1 LQKLFVPNKNQV
13 LVRLSPAQAN
23 LMSIPP
29 STDQCIPSNGPD
41 SPNIPVLSAKGLCK
55 DFGPV
60 RVLDDINLDFAAG
73 EIHAVVGENGA
84 GKSTLVKILA
94 GALEPTA
101 GTVLFKGTSAPTG
114 NLRAMEH
121 LGVRF
126 IHQELNLAEDLSVQE
141 NLFLGQELR
150 RGIFLDERAMRR
162 KGSEVLAQVGARVN
176 LDVRV
181 GRLRISEKQM
191 VEIAKAISRQATVII
206 FDEPTAV
213 LTLTET
219 DRLFQLIESFARTGV
234 AIIYISHRLEE
245 VKRLAHRITI
255 LRDGRQIATRRAGEI
270 SPDEIARLMV
280 GRSLQD
286 LFPPK
291 RIANHEPVRLEVRG
305 LTIPEYASDCS
316 FVAKRG
322 EIVGFSG
329 LVGAGRTELFEG
341 VVGLR
346 GVKAGQILRDGQP
359 VEITDYPAAIHELR
373 AVYLPEDRKGKGLI
387 VSFDA
392 RTNFS
397 LLSLQKFG
405 NWFVNERRESAAF
418 QEAVRQFQIKIP
430 DRSMP
435 ANRLSGGNQ
444 QKVVLAKISAID
456 PEILILD
463 EPTRGIDIGTKAQI
477 YHWIADLAAR
487 GLICIVIS
495 SELPEIIGLCHRVIV
510 MRSSR
515 IVANLEGD
523 LINEDEIML
532 YATGVKPRMDTS
544 KTLTANGH
552 E

>member
-1 LQKLFVPNKNQV
+1 
-13 LVRLSPAQAN
+13 
-23 LMSIPP
+23 MSIPP
-29 STDQCIPSNGPD
+29 STDHCIPSKGPD
-41 SPNIPVLSAKGLCK
+41 SPNVPVLSAKGLCK

-101 GTVLFKGTSAPTG
+101 GTVLFKGTTAPTG
-114 NLRAMEH
+114 DLRAMEN

-162 KGSEVLAQVGARVN
+162 KGSEVLAQVGTRVN

-191 VEIAKAISRQATVII
+191 VEIAKAISRQATAII

-245 VKRLAHRITI
+245 VKRLAHRITV
-255 LRDGRQIATRRAGEI
+255 LRDGRQIATRGAGEI

-286 LFPPK
+286 LFAPK
-291 RIANHEPVRLEVRG
+291 RIASHEPVRLEVRG
-305 LTIPEYASDCS
+305 LTVSEYASDCS

-322 EIVGFSG
+322 EIVGFAG

-341 VVGLR
+341 IVGLR
-346 GVKAGQILRDGQP
+346 SIKGGQILRDGQR

-397 LLSLQKFG
+397 LLGLQKFG
-405 NWFVNERRESAAF
+405 NWFVNERRESEAF
-418 QEAVRQFQIKIP
+418 QDAVRRFQIKIP

-456 PEILILD
+456 PDILILD

-487 GLICIVIS
+487 GLTCIVIS

-510 MRSSR
+510 MRASR

-532 YATGVKPRMDTS
+532 YATGVKPRMEKNKTS
-544 KTLTANGH
+544 TAD
-552 E
+552 ERR

>member
-1 LQKLFVPNKNQV
+1 
-13 LVRLSPAQAN
+13 
-23 LMSIPP
+23 MP
-29 STDQCIPSNGPD
+29 STDQCSPTNALD
-41 SPNIPVLSAKGLCK
+41 SPDVPVLSAKGLSK

-60 RVLDDINLDFAAG
+60 RVLDNINLDFAAG

-101 GTVLFKGTSAPTG
+101 GTVSFRGDLAPAG

-126 IHQELNLAEDLSVQE
+126 IHQELNLAEDLTVQE

-150 RGIFLDERAMRR
+150 RGIFLDEGAMRR
-162 KGSEVLAQVGARVN
+162 KGLEVLAQVGAKVN
-176 LDVRV
+176 LDAPV

-191 VEIAKAISRQATVII
+191 VEIAKAISRQATAII

-213 LTLTET
+213 LTQTEAE
-219 DRLFQLIESFARTGV
+219 RLFQLIESFAANGV
-234 AIIYISHRLEE
+234 TIIYISHRLEE
-245 VKRLAHRITI
+245 VKRLAHRITV
-255 LRDGRQIATRRAGEI
+255 LRDGRQIATRNAGDI

-291 RIANHEPVRLEVRG
+291 RSANDQPVRLEVRD
-305 LTIPEYASDCS
+305 LTVPGYANGCS
-316 FVAKRG
+316 FNARKG
-322 EIVGFSG
+322 EILGFAG

-341 VVGLR
+341 IVGLR
-346 GVKAGQILRDGQP
+346 RTKGGQVWRDGRPLPIASYP
-359 VEITDYPAAIHELR
+359 VAIEKLR
-373 AVYLPEDRKGKGLI
+373 AVYLPEDRKGKGLV

-397 LLSLQKFG
+397 LLGLRKFG
-405 NWFVNERRESAAF
+405 SWFVNDRQESAAF
-418 QEAVRQFQIKIP
+418 QDAVRQFQIKIP

-435 ANRLSGGNQ
+435 TSRLSGGNQ
-444 QKVVLAKISAID
+444 QKVVLAKISAVD
-456 PEILILD
+456 PDIIIFD

-477 YHWIADLAAR
+477 YHWIAELA
-487 GLICIVIS
+487 GQGYTCIVIS
-495 SELPEIIGLCHRVIV
+495 SELLEIIGLCHRVMV
-510 MRSSR
+510 MRASR
-515 IVANLEGD
+515 IVASLEGT

-532 YATGVKPRMDTS
+532 YATGVKDRMD
-544 KTLTANGH
+544 
-552 E
+552 

>member
-1 LQKLFVPNKNQV
+1 
-13 LVRLSPAQAN
+13 
-23 LMSIPP
+23 MPP
-29 STDQCIPSNGPD
+29 STDYRTPANGPD
-41 SPNIPVLSAKGLCK
+41 SPGIPVLSAKGLCK

-101 GTVLFKGTSAPTG
+101 GTVSFRGTPAPVG

-126 IHQELNLAEDLSVQE
+126 IHQELNLAEALTVQE

-150 RGIFLDERAMRR
+150 RGILLDEGAMRR
-162 KGSEVLAQVGARVN
+162 KGLEVLTQVGANVN
-176 LDVRV
+176 LDELV

-191 VEIAKAISRQATVII
+191 VEIAKAISRQATAII

-213 LTLTET
+213 LTRTEAE
-219 DRLFQLIESFARTGV
+219 RLFQLIESFAATGV

-245 VKRLAHRITI
+245 VKRLAHRITV
-255 LRDGRQIATRRAGEI
+255 LRDGRQITTRAASEI

-280 GRSLQD
+280 GRNLQD

-291 RIANHEPVRLEVRG
+291 RNADRQTTRLEVRH
-305 LTIPEYASDCS
+305 LTVPGYATDCS
-316 FVAKRG
+316 FTAKRG
-322 EIVGFSG
+322 EILGFAG

-341 VVGLR
+341 IVGLR
-346 GVKAGQILRDGQP
+346 KPKGGQILKDGQSIQ
-359 VEITDYPAAIHELR
+359 VTNYPLAIQKLR

-397 LLSLQKFG
+397 LLGLRKFG
-405 NWFVNERRESAAF
+405 GWFVNERQESAAF
-418 QEAVRQFQIKIP
+418 QDAVRQFQIKVP
-430 DRSMP
+430 NWSMP
-435 ANRLSGGNQ
+435 TNRLSGGNQ
-444 QKVVLAKISAID
+444 QKVVLAKISEVD
-456 PEILILD
+456 PDILILD

-477 YHWIADLAAR
+477 YHWIAELADR
-487 GLICIVIS
+487 GHTCIVIS
-495 SELPEIIGLCHRVIV
+495 SELQEIIGLCHRVIV

-515 IVANLEGD
+515 IVANLEGE
-523 LINEDEIML
+523 LINEDDIML
-532 YATGVKPRMDTS
+532 YATGVR
-544 KTLTANGH
+544 TANEH
-552 E
+552 EAQTSTAD

>member
-1 LQKLFVPNKNQV
+1 
-13 LVRLSPAQAN
+13 
-23 LMSIPP
+23 MSNPP
-29 STDQCIPSNGPD
+29 STDHSIPSNGPD

-60 RVLDDINLDFAAG
+60 RVLDDINLEFAAG

-191 VEIAKAISRQATVII
+191 VEIAKAISRQATAII

-219 DRLFQLIESFARTGV
+219 DRLFELIESFARTGV

-305 LTIPEYASDCS
+305 LTVPEYASDCS

-341 VVGLR
+341 IVGLR

-359 VEITDYPAAIHELR
+359 VEITDYPAAIRELR

-418 QEAVRQFQIKIP
+418 QEAVQQFQIKIP

-487 GLICIVIS
+487 GLTCIVIS
-495 SELPEIIGLCHRVIV
+495 SELLEIVGLCHRVIV
-510 MRSSR
+510 MRTSR
-515 IVANLEGD
+515 IVANLEGN

-532 YATGVKPRMDTS
+532 YATGVKPRMEGGQ
-544 KTLTANGH
+544 NPNRR
-552 E
+552 

>member
-1 LQKLFVPNKNQV
+1 
-13 LVRLSPAQAN
+13 
-23 LMSIPP
+23 MPP
-29 STDQCIPSNGPD
+29 STDHRSPTQGPSSAD
-41 SPNIPVLSAKGLCK
+41 VPVLSAKGLCK

-101 GTVLFKGTSAPTG
+101 GAVSFRGSPAPIG

-126 IHQELNLAEDLSVQE
+126 IHQELNLAEDLTVQE

-150 RGIFLDERAMRR
+150 RGVFLDEGAMRR
-162 KGSEVLAQVGARVN
+162 KGLEVLAQVGTKAN
-176 LDVRV
+176 LDARV

-191 VEIAKAISRQATVII
+191 VEIAKAISRQATAII

-213 LTLTET
+213 LTQAEAE
-219 DRLFQLIESFARTGV
+219 RLFKLIESFAAKGV
-234 AIIYISHRLEE
+234 TIIYISHRLEE
-245 VKRLAHRITI
+245 VKRLAHRITV
-255 LRDGRQIATRRAGEI
+255 LRDGRQIATRSVSEI
-270 SPDEIARLMV
+270 SPNEVVRLMV

-286 LFPPK
+286 LFPAK
-291 RIANHEPVRLEVRG
+291 KNVNEQPVRLEVRHV
-305 LTIPEYASDCS
+305 TVPAYASDCS
-316 FVAKRG
+316 FSVKRG
-322 EIVGFSG
+322 EILGFAG

-341 VVGLR
+341 IVGLR
-346 GVKAGQILRDGQP
+346 RIKSGQILRDGQP
-359 VEITDYPAAIHELR
+359 IQIKSYPFAIEKLR

-397 LLSLQKFG
+397 LLGLRKFG
-405 NWFVNERRESAAF
+405 RWFVSQRQEAEAF
-418 QEAVRQFQIKIP
+418 QNAVRQFQIKIP

-435 ANRLSGGNQ
+435 TNRLSGGNQ
-444 QKVVLAKISAID
+444 QKVVLAKISAVD
-456 PEILILD
+456 PDIIIFD

-477 YHWIADLAAR
+477 YHWIAELAGR
-487 GLICIVIS
+487 GYTCIVIS
-495 SELPEIIGLCHRVIV
+495 SELLEIIGLCHRVIV
-510 MRSSR
+510 MRATR
-515 IVANLEGD
+515 IVANLEGE

-532 YATGVKPRMDTS
+532 YATGVK
-544 KTLTANGH
+544 TANGA
-552 E
+552 EEKTPTADRRR